1 MITAASLLRLDEI
14 EGPKVEYSW
23 TTTQERQNVFS
34 GRGLLQLYTISTMNP
49 SSIPRMI
56 QYADGTCLISLRK
69 SNTEG
74 NTLLALLLNRKATPE
89 AQKQLWKKLRVL
101 HGRSKTVE
109 KLSKALN
116 RLVKSQQPS

>member
-1 MITAASLLRLDEI
+1 
-14 EGPKVEYSW
+14 
-23 TTTQERQNVFS
+23 
-34 GRGLLQLYTISTMNP
+34 
-49 SSIPRMI
+49 MI